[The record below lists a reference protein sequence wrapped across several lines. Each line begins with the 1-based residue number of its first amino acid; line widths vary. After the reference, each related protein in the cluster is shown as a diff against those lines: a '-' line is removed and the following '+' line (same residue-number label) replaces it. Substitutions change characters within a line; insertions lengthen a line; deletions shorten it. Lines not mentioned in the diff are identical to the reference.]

1 MANQKHVELLLKGV
15 EAWNAWRKR
24 ELEKERFIKPDLEK
38 LDVNVEFREKGKLK
52 GGQFAC
58 LRKINLTQA
67 NLRGANL
74 INVDLSNANLSYADL
89 TGADLSCAKLQ
100 NAMLSCIGLTR
111 ARLAGTDL
119 TNSFLAGANLDGTI
133 FKDRVFDAT
142 LTGTNLSQAEPW
154 KAVLYWSENDGTL
167 QSHEK
172 IETKTPFVEEK
183 KIPSVGCLL
192 KAYQCIK
199 KNYGDDI
206 QFYFRG
212 ERCDSWELRPSVM
225 RYPTKSQS
233 NLSERESEMLFD
245 LMSRQP
251 GAFNVQTSTLA
262 EWVLAQHHGLSTR
275 LLDVTKN
282 PLVALFYTCEKCG
295 TDEKDGVENCPDNR
309 DGLLHIFAVPK
320 SLIKAFNSDS
330 ISILTNFAKLRC
342 SEQDILLGKIEI
354 ENQLVI
360 ASVQK
365 YPKIMARLYQFIRQE
380 KPYFEERIDPRD
392 LYRVFV
398 VEPQQ
403 LFDRIRVQSGAFLIS
418 AFHERF
424 ERKEILKWND
434 GIPVYDHYVL
444 KIPHKSKEYI
454 LEELRLLNI
463 TSETLFPG
471 LDEAAKAV
479 NQRYST

>member
-1 MANQKHVELLLKGV
+1 MANRKHVEWLIKGL

-24 ELEKERFIKPDLEK
+24 ELEQNRVVFPDLEN
-38 LDVNVEFREKGKLK
+38 LHVNEEYWKKGLLE
-52 GGQFAC
+52 GGQFAD
-58 LRKINLTQA
+58 LRKIDFSFA

-74 INVDLSNANLSYADL
+74 TNVNLINAKLYSADL
-89 TGADLSCAKLQ
+89 TGADLGSAKLQ
-100 NAMLSCIGLTR
+100 NAMLNGTNLTK
-111 ARLAGTDL
+111 ARLAGADL

-154 KAVLYWSENDGTL
+154 KAVLYWYENDGTL

-172 IETKTPFVEEK
+172 IETKSSSTKEK
-183 KIPSVGCLL
+183 KIQSIGCIL
-192 KAYQCIK
+192 KAFQSIK
-199 KNYGDDI
+199 KKYRNEI

-251 GAFNVQTSTLA
+251 GAFNEQKSALA

-282 PLVALFYTCEKCG
+282 PLVAIFYTCEKCG

-330 ISILTNFAKLRC
+330 ISILTNFAKLRRL
-342 SEQDILLGKIEI
+342 EQDNLLGKIEI
-354 ENQLVI
+354 ENQIVI
-360 ASVQK
+360 DSVQK
-365 YPKIMARLYQFIRQE
+365 YPKIMTRLYQFIGQE
-380 KPYFEERIDPRD
+380 KPYFEKRIDPRD

>member
-15 EAWNAWRKR
+15 EAWNAWR
-24 ELEKERFIKPDLEK
+24 ELEQNRTVFPDLAK
-38 LDVNVEFREKGKLK
+38 LFVNEEYWKKGLLE
-52 GGQFAC
+52 GGQFAD
-58 LRKINLTQA
+58 LRNINLSFT

-74 INVDLSNANLSYADL
+74 TNVNLINAKLYSADL
-89 TGADLSCAKLQ
+89 TGADLGSAKLQ
-100 NAMLSCIGLTR
+100 NAMFNGTNLTK
-111 ARLAGTDL
+111 ARLAGADL
-119 TNSFLAGANLDGTI
+119 TNSFLAGAYLDGTI

-167 QSHEK
+167 QRHEK
-172 IETKTPFVEEK
+172 IETKSSSTEEK
-183 KIPSVGCLL
+183 KIQSVGCLL

-212 ERCDSWELRPSVM
+212 ERCDSWELRPSIM
-225 RYPTKSQS
+225 QRPTQS
-233 NLSERESEMLFD
+233 PSSRSERESEMLFD

-251 GAFNVQTSTLA
+251 VAFNEQTSALA
-262 EWVLAQHHGLSTR
+262 EWVLAQHHGLPTR

-282 PLVALFYTCEKCG
+282 PLVALFYASEKCG
-295 TDEKDGVENCPDNR
+295 NDEKDDVEKSPDNR

-320 SLIKAFNSDS
+320 SLIKVFNSDT

-342 SEQDILLGKIEI
+342 SEQDILLGKIEV
-354 ENQLVI
+354 ENQIVI
-360 ASVQK
+360 DSVQK
-365 YPKIMARLYQFIRQE
+365 YPKIMASLYQFIRQE